1 MTNKY
6 DLIFPIGPACR
17 PAYYLELSKIRK
29 CAYPFDWLGINLK
42 TILKLF
48 QENFNNFFLEYKEQ
62 KEVIDER
69 YRHVIDSNEII
80 CAHHIP
86 FDISLSEGVENFRE
100 LMNKRF
106 KRLKENI
113 EKSSNICMI
122 TNRNID
128 EKELIEFLNDFS
140 KLYKDKKIDLINIR
154 NIKENEYQKEIII
167 NSNLKFIEFGFQ
179 DINIL
184 GDNPHTNSK
193 FWLGNEEKWL
203 KIMEYLKE
211 RKKVNE

>member
-17 PAYYLELSKIRK
+17 PAYYLELSRIRK
-29 CAYPFDWLGINLK
+29 CAYPFDWLGINLE

-48 QENFNNFFLEYKEQ
+48 QENFNNFFLEYVEQ
-62 KEVIDER
+62 KEQIDKN
-69 YRHVIDSNEII
+69 YRQVIDSNKII

-86 FDISLSEGVENFRE
+86 LNISLKEGVENFRK
-100 LMNKRF
+100 LMHKRF
-106 KRLKENI
+106 KRLKDNI
-113 EKSSNICMI
+113 KKSSNICMI
-122 TNRNID
+122 TNQNTS
-128 EKELIEFLNDFS
+128 EKELIVFLNNFG

-154 NIKENEYQKEIII
+154 NIDEKEYQKEIIVS
-167 NSNLKFIEFGFQ
+167 NNLKLIEFGFK

-211 RKKVNE
+211 RKK